1 MRITM
6 SKAKQNS
13 SGTWTVRVRWTTEL
27 GERHEHTV
35 TRSTKWETEAKA
47 AEYSRKKQQ
56 LSGGNPPFLEYLRQ
70 YVDMRKRALNNDN
83 SKMGWEQAYQKAAAF
98 FTPQE
103 KIQAITPTRY
113 KDFLYT
119 IGRKF
124 AKSSNKSVNYRL
136 KRAFEDA
143 KTRRM
148 IDLNPAVDV
157 HTRDITGLKI
167 RENKPKHPLNIAQ
180 SKKLIHYLLTHT
192 DKPGHV
198 KNSKDKRYEAGNF
211 LAILTAILTGLREGE
226 IVGLRWEDLEPEK
239 HLIHVTHQVDSGCGH
254 TVDDFLEE
262 SRKFDKRMA
271 GGTNQRA
278 NAFKDLDIIR
288 STKTQ
293 GSNRDVVVPDLVFE
307 QLNRAKYDGEPKESP
322 IFKTRTYRTIG
333 RSNLSYKLH
342 YVLREIGIEADGY
355 HFHNLR
361 GTHVAL
367 LLKDGVRIS
376 TISKQL
382 GHSSIDM
389 TLRRYAYEVDEA
401 EQEDSEKIYKN
412 LGRLVDGD
420 SDRKKSE

>member
-6 SKAKQNS
+6 SKAKQNP
-13 SGTWTVRVRWTTEL
+13 SGTWTVRIRWTTEL

-35 TRSTKWETEAKA
+35 TCDTQWEVKAKA
-47 AEYSRKKQQ
+47 AEYAQKKQQ
-56 LSGGNPPFLEYLRQ
+56 LSGGNPVFLDYLRQ
-70 YVDMRKRALNNDN
+70 YMDMRKRALTNPN
-83 SKMGWEQAYQKAAAF
+83 SQLGWEQAYQKAAAF

-103 KIQAITPTRY
+103 KIQDITPTRY
-113 KDFLYT
+113 KDFLYI
-119 IGRKF
+119 IGRKY
-124 AKSSNKSVNYRL
+124 AKSSNKSTNYRI

-143 KTRRM
+143 KNRHM

-167 RENKPKHPLNIAQ
+167 RENQPKHPLNIQQ
-180 SKKLIHYLLTHT
+180 SKELIRYLLNHT

-198 KNSKDKRYEAGNF
+198 KNAKDKRYEAGNF

-239 HLIHVTHQVDSGCGH
+239 HLIHVNHQVDSGRGH
-254 TVDDFLEE
+254 TVDAFIKE
-262 SRKFDKRMA
+262 SKKFDQRMA
-271 GGTNQRA
+271 GGTNQQVRA
-278 NAFKDLDIIR
+278 FEHLDILR
-288 STKTQ
+288 PTKTQ
-293 GSNRDVVVPDLVFE
+293 SSNRDVVVPDLVFE
-307 QLNRAKYDGEPKESP
+307 QLKRAKYDGEPKESP
-322 IFKTRTYRTIG
+322 IFKTRSYQTIG
-333 RSNLSYKLH
+333 RSNLSYKLK
-342 YVLREIGIEADGY
+342 YVLREIGIEPEGY

-389 TLRRYAYEVDEA
+389 TLRRYAYEVE
-401 EQEDSEKIYKN
+401 ESQREDSKKIYKG
-412 LGRLVDGD
+412 LERLVDGD
-420 SDRKKSE
+420 GKQNSK

>member
-1 MRITM
+1 M
-6 SKAKQNS
+6 SKAKQNK
-13 SGTWTVRVRWTTEL
+13 SGTWTVRIRWTTEL

-35 TRSTKWETEAKA
+35 TCGTKWETEAKA
-47 AEYSRKKQQ
+47 DEYARKKQQ
-56 LSGGNPPFLEYLRQ
+56 LSGGNPPVLDYLRQ
-70 YVDMRKRALNNDN
+70 YVDMRKRALTNQN
-83 SKMGWEQAYQKAAAF
+83 SKLGWEQAYQKAAAF

-157 HTRDITGLKI
+157 NTRDITGLKI
-167 RENKPKHPLNIAQ
+167 RENKPKHPLNVTQ
-180 SKKLIHYLLTHT
+180 SKQLIHYLLSHT

-198 KNSKDKRYEAGNF
+198 KNAKDKQYESGNF

-226 IVGLRWEDLEPEK
+226 IVGLRWEDLDPEK
-239 HLIHVTHQVDSGCGH
+239 HLIHVTHQVDSGHGH
-254 TVDDFLEE
+254 TVDEFIEE
-262 SRKFDKRMA
+262 SKKFDQRMA
-271 GGTNQRA
+271 GGTNQQVRA
-278 NAFKDLDIIR
+278 FEHLDILR
-288 STKTQ
+288 QTKTQ
-293 GSNRDVVVPDLVFE
+293 SSNRDVVVPNLVFE
-307 QLNRAKYDGEPKESP
+307 QLKRAKYEGEPKESP
-322 IFKTRTYRTIG
+322 IFKTRSYQTIG
-333 RSNLSYKLH
+333 RSNLSYKLK
-342 YVLREIGIEADGY
+342 YVLREIGIEPEGY

-382 GHSSIDM
+382 GHSSIEM
-389 TLRRYAYEVDEA
+389 TLKRYAYEVDEA
-401 EQEDSEKIYKN
+401 QQEDSEKIYKN
-412 LGRLVDGD
+412 LGRLVAGD
-420 SDRKKSE
+420 DKDNDRNKSE

>member
-1 MRITM
+1 M
-6 SKAKQNS
+6 SKAKQNP
-13 SGTWTVRVRWTTEL
+13 SGTWTIRVRWTTEL

-35 TRSTKWETEAKA
+35 TCSTKWEAEAKA
-47 AEYSRKKQQ
+47 AEYARKKQQ
-56 LSGGNPPFLEYLRQ
+56 LSGGNPRFLDYLRE
-70 YVDMRKRALNNDN
+70 YVDMRKRALTN
-83 SKMGWEQAYQKAAAF
+83 SNSQLGWEQAYQKAAAF

-103 KIQAITPTRY
+103 RIQAITPTRY

-119 IGRKF
+119 IGRNY
-124 AKSSNKSVNYRL
+124 AKSSNKSTNYRI

-143 KTRRM
+143 KNRHM

-167 RENKPKHPLNIAQ
+167 RENQPKHPLNIQQ
-180 SKKLIHYLLTHT
+180 SKELIRYLLNHT

-198 KNSKDKRYEAGNF
+198 KNAKGKRYEAGNL

-226 IVGLRWEDLEPEK
+226 IAGLRWEDLDPEK
-239 HLIHVTHQVDSGCGH
+239 HLIHVTHQVDSCHGH
-254 TVDDFLEE
+254 TVEDFLEE
-262 SRKFDKRMA
+262 SRTFDKRMT
-271 GGTNQRA
+271 GSTNQQVRA
-278 NAFKDLDIIR
+278 FEHLDILR
-288 STKTQ
+288 PTKTQ
-293 GSNRDVVVPDLVFE
+293 GSNRDVVVPDLLFKE
-307 QLNRAKYDGEPKESP
+307 LTRAKYKGEPKESP
-322 IFKTRTYRTIG
+322 IFKTRSYKTIG
-333 RSNLSYKLH
+333 RSNLSYKLK
-342 YVLREIGIEADGY
+342 YVLREIGIEPDGY

-389 TLRRYAYEVDEA
+389 TLRKYAYEVDEA
-401 EQEDSEKIYKN
+401 EQEDSARIYKN

-420 SDRKKSE
+420 DGDNDRNKLE

>member
-6 SKAKQNS
+6 SKAKQNP
-13 SGTWTVRVRWTTEL
+13 SGTWTVRIRWTTEL

-35 TRSTKWETEAKA
+35 TCDTQWEVKAKA
-47 AEYSRKKQQ
+47 AEYAQKKQQ
-56 LSGGNPPFLEYLRQ
+56 LSGGNPFFLDYLRQ
-70 YVDMRKRALNNDN
+70 YVDMRKRALTNPN
-83 SKMGWEQAYQKAAAF
+83 SQLGWEQAYQKAAAF

-103 KIQAITPTRY
+103 KIQDITPTRY
-113 KDFLYT
+113 KDFLYI
-119 IGRKF
+119 IGRKY
-124 AKSSNKSVNYRL
+124 AKSSNKSTNYRI

-143 KTRRM
+143 KNRHM

-167 RENKPKHPLNIAQ
+167 RENQPKHPLNIQQ
-180 SKKLIHYLLTHT
+180 SKELIRYLLNHT

-198 KNSKDKRYEAGNF
+198 KNAKGKRYEAGNL

-226 IVGLRWEDLEPEK
+226 IAGLRWEDLDPEK
-239 HLIHVTHQVDSGCGH
+239 HLIHVTHQVDSGHGH

-262 SRKFDKRMA
+262 SQTFDKRMT
-271 GGTNQRA
+271 GSTNQRVL
-278 NAFKDLDIIR
+278 AFQGLDIIR
-288 STKTQ
+288 PTKTQ
-293 GSNRDVVVPDLVFE
+293 GSNRDVVVPDLLFKE
-307 QLNRAKYDGEPKESP
+307 LKRSRYKGEPKESP
-322 IFKTRTYRTIG
+322 IFKTRTYKTIG
-333 RSNLSYKLH
+333 RSNLSYKLQ
-342 YVLREIGIEADGY
+342 YVLQEIGIEPEGY

-389 TLRRYAYEVDEA
+389 TLKRYAYEVDEA
-401 EQEDSEKIYKN
+401 EQEDSEKIYKE

-420 SDRKKSE
+420 GVDKSK